1 MGPWWLEK
9 NILNQQWVDAL
20 SPWILEHLRR
30 ALEKGGEEQCLQ
42 IFNRRSRSCAIKN
55 KSGVADCSSL
65 QPFKQFVSWL
75 PSKLTPGS
83 FFLKWD
89 QLENHL
95 PVASVGFTAA
105 LTWCLLSV
113 CSVLILGHTE
123 VFPSSVGHRSV
134 HYVLDASLV
143 PCWASLFLEPKLAP
157 RMETNGKRM
166 CAWVHSVLFMLVG
179 TWHVARIRIF
189 SFNVNSSSSKRIVW
203 IEDENQGLEKRETCS
218 KKQHASVISD
228 SGILCIAF
236 LWKRKAARLALRR
249 LGEWV
254 KHWLLGKPFLIEW

>member
-83 FFLKWD
+83 FFWNGTSLRTACLSR
-89 QLENHL
+89 QLGSQL
-95 PVASVGFTAA
+95 PS
-105 LTWCLLSV
+105 
-113 CSVLILGHTE
+113 
-123 VFPSSVGHRSV
+123 
-134 HYVLDASLV
+134 LDASWVSLLFSSLAILKCFLLRLGTA
-143 PCWASLFLEPKLAP
+143 PCIMYWMLPSYPAERHCFLSQSWHREW
-157 RMETNGKRM
+157 KRM
-166 CAWVHSVLFMLVG
+166 GKGCVPEFTACYLCSWVCGM
-179 TWHVARIRIF
+179 WHV
-189 SFNVNSSSSKRIVW
+189 
-203 IEDENQGLEKRETCS
+203 
-218 KKQHASVISD
+218 
-228 SGILCIAF
+228 
-236 LWKRKAARLALRR
+236 
-249 LGEWV
+249 
-254 KHWLLGKPFLIEW
+254 